1 MDGCGDLIISSSV
14 QMCFPGQKQVT
25 CQDEALAVLVHTGD
39 STNHLAVLCKYL
51 CVCVYFFYLIFAEDA
66 LNASG
71 KGCERIAH
79 SCCYEHS
86 GNFFFLILTNFA
98 LRNQ

>member
-39 STNHLAVLCKYL
+39 STNHLAVLSGANI
-51 CVCVYFFYLIFAEDA
+51 CVCVYIFFYLIFAEDA

-86 GNFFFLILTNFA
+86 GNFFF
-98 LRNQ
+98 

>member
-39 STNHLAVLCKYL
+39 STNRLAVLSGANI
-51 CVCVYFFYLIFAEDA
+51 CVCEYFFL
-66 LNASG
+66 S
-71 KGCERIAH
+71 K
-79 SCCYEHS
+79 
-86 GNFFFLILTNFA
+86 
-98 LRNQ
+98 